1 MPDAAPAAPGDD
13 QAEASREFPASAQS
27 AWFAQLATQ
36 YAASAALFTSPD
48 GRVLLVRPNYRD
60 HWLLPGGMLEEG
72 EAPHAGCRRE
82 VTEETGLDIEP
93 GSLLVVGWAAPEGAR
108 PKPILIFVFDGGVL
122 ADDTPITLQEA
133 ELEEYRFVPADQL
146 GTYLPPV
153 MAARVA
159 AALRSRQTG
168 RTAYLPSP

>member
-1 MPDAAPAAPGDD
+1 VPDAAAPAPDGH
-13 QAEASREFPASAQS
+13 QAEESKEFPATAQGS
-27 AWFAQLATQ
+27 WFAQLATQ

-82 VTEETGLDIEP
+82 VAEETGLAIEP
-93 GSLLVVGWAAPEGAR
+93 GPLLAVGWAAPEGAR
-108 PKPILIFVFDGGVL
+108 PKPIMIFVFDGGVL

-133 ELEEYRFVPADQL
+133 ELEEYRFVPAGEL

-153 MAARVA
+153 MAARVT
-159 AALRSRQTG
+159 AALRSRATG
-168 RTAYLPSP
+168 ATAYLPSP